1 MGYHGNYETPS
12 DLLHDKS
19 LSPDEK
25 IEMLES
31 WRDDK
36 NAYMRAVGEGMQD
49 RDEADF
55 LRTIEN
61 ALISLRDGFPKR

>member
-1 MGYHGNYETPS
+1 MGYHGNYETPA
-12 DLLHDKS
+12 DVLHDKS

-36 NAYMRAVGEGMQD
+36 KAYMRASGEGMPGHD
-49 RDEADF
+49 RADF
-55 LRTIEN
+55 LRKIEN
-61 ALISLRDGFPKR
+61 ALISLRDDSSER

>member
-1 MGYHGNYETPS
+1 VGYHGNYETPS
-12 DLLHDKS
+12 DVLHDAS

-36 NAYMRAVGEGMQD
+36 IAYMRATEEGMIGAD
-49 RDEADF
+49 RPDF
-55 LRTIEN
+55 LRKIET
-61 ALISLRDGFPKR
+61 ALVSLRDGAPGR